1 MKSLKLLVKIINI
14 IFWIFMPAITGM
26 MLYVIWIE
34 ITEPYLRENTEYNS
48 SIWAQFYSGR
58 ITTVL
63 DSFAPDSP
71 DRSVQQVTQYLDT
84 MLLFKELKTGT
95 HFIKGIKLE
104 IDYDIIDA
112 RQGELDITA
121 GETANNECFVSEIP
135 LISTNT
141 KKLMGFAT
149 FYYNDEFYQRLK
161 DKIKSKFI
169 KISGV
174 FLSLAIAVWGIVTFR
189 MGKIIK
195 AEKHIQEQHAKLA
208 SAERLRS
215 MGEMA
220 TGIAHELSQPL
231 AIINLLTD
239 DIKRKSDEKHN
250 KILKKFLD
258 KIEGQVNRAGDII
271 ENMQNFM
278 RIIKDNTKTT
288 DIRTPISSALDF
300 FNERFR
306 SHTVIFTTS
315 LPDDLPEVMVI
326 PEYFQQIV
334 VNLLFNAYHALEK
347 KAEKAGTEYRKK
359 VDVRLFRDQIHDQ
372 EKEILV
378 LELQDNGTGMG
389 KEVRNRCLDPFYT
402 TKDVGKGTGLGLHI
416 INRIVKEFKMT
427 MEIDSIEGHGT
438 TFRIF
443 MPIT

>member
-1 MKSLKLLVKIINI
+1 MKPFDILARINNLIFLV
-14 IFWIFMPAITGM
+14 FMPAIIVISTFVYWRVVAEPEIRASTE
-26 MLYVIWIE
+26 LY
-34 ITEPYLRENTEYNS
+34 S
-48 SIWAQFYSGR
+48 SLWVESNVYR
-58 ITTVL
+58 IATTL
-63 DSFAPDSP
+63 DSLIPGSHDL
-71 DRSVQQVTQYLDT
+71 SVQQVKILLDK
-84 MLLFKELKTGT
+84 MLLFEEPKTGI
-95 HFIKGIKLE
+95 HFLLGLKLKLDYNVIKV
-104 IDYDIIDA
+104 
-112 RQGELDITA
+112 RQGELDIIS
-121 GETANNECFVSEIP
+121 GEPSCDECFI
-135 LISTNT
+135 
-141 KKLMGFAT
+141 KKMPIFSQSAGTLMGIAT
-149 FYYNDEFYQRLK
+149 FYNNSEFYRRLK
-161 DKIKSKFI
+161 DDMKSKHI
-169 KISGV
+169 I
-174 FLSLAIAVWGIVTFR
+174 LAGAIFAFHIAVWLILTVKTRSLG
-189 MGKIIK
+189 K
-195 AEKHIQEQHAKLA
+195 AEKYIREQHAKLA

-231 AIINLLTD
+231 AVINLLTD

-278 RIIKDNTKTT
+278 RIIKENTKPT

-315 LPDDLPEVMVI
+315 LPDDPPEVMVI

-334 VNLLFNAYHALEK
+334 VNLLTNAYHAVEK

-359 VDVRLFRDQIHDQ
+359 VDIRLFRDQIHDQ

-443 MPIT
+443 MPIA